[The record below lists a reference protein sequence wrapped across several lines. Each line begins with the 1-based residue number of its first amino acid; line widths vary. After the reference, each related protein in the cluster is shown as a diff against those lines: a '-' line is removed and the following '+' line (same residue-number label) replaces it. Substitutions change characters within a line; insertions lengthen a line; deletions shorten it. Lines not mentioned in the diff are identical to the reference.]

1 MMIAFFMIALEFPM
15 PQLKQTMIHRS
26 IVVRIVILVLQA
38 SMAILF
44 YQVCKM
50 IISEMTILIDHMHRE
65 QTGHCGRLLPQVVTR
80 APKY

>member
-15 PQLKQTMIHRS
+15 PQLKQMMIHRS
-26 IVVRIVILVLQA
+26 IVLRIVMLILQA

-50 IISEMTILIDHMHRE
+50 IISEMTILIDHM
-65 QTGHCGRLLPQVVTR
+65 Q
-80 APKY
+80 